1 MTLDEAIKHCLEVAE
16 RNTQGLYDAIAL
28 GGQSPTQEEIANC
41 EQCAA
46 EHRQLAEWLTDYKEL
61 KSTDV
66 QPVDRWIS
74 VDEKLPKTDES
85 VLVCVAINKNL
96 KGFGECKPEM
106 RIGWLDDGDKWALQF
121 SNMDYSEV
129 LCWMPL
135 PEPPKDG
142 DTDA

>member
-1 MTLDEAIKHCLEVAE
+1 MTEYISREELRKHLKEC
-16 RNTQGLYDAIAL
+16 YDNELFDADMRKVTFGIDVYVENM
-28 GGQSPTQEEIANC
+28 PTA
-41 EQCAA
+41 
-46 EHRQLAEWLTDYKEL
+46 
-61 KSTDV
+61 DV
-66 QPVDRWIS
+66 QSVNQWIS
-74 VDEKLPKTDES
+74 VDEKLPKTGES

-142 DTDA
+142 ETK

>member
-1 MTLDEAIKHCLEVAE
+1 MAEYISREELRKHLKEC
-16 RNTQGLYDAIAL
+16 YDNELFDADMRKVTFGIDVYVENM
-28 GGQSPTQEEIANC
+28 PTA
-41 EQCAA
+41 
-46 EHRQLAEWLTDYKEL
+46 
-61 KSTDV
+61 DV
-66 QPVDRWIS
+66 QPVNQWIS
-74 VDEKLPKTDES
+74 VDEKLPKTGES

-142 DTDA
+142 EQNG